1 MNVER
6 ATRAKERIDNR
17 ERERDR
23 GPEMLNMVLE
33 IEDKIK
39 TKNELLV
46 SLEIDNTS
54 GDIADTLADIQSL
67 QLTDGDAVDEEE

>member
-1 MNVER
+1 
-6 ATRAKERIDNR
+6 
-17 ERERDR
+17 
-23 GPEMLNMVLE
+23 MLNTVPE